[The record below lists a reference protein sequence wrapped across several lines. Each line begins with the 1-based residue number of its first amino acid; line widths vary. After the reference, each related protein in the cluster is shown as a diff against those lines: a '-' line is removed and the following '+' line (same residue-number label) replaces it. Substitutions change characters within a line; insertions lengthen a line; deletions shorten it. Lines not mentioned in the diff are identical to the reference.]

1 MLEKETAMR
10 LQGKTAL
17 ITGGTAGIGQAIA
30 EAFAR
35 EGARVVI
42 SGRNAQRGHMVVEAI
57 RARGAQATFLPADQT
72 SVKDMRRLAQEATAV
87 LGPIDILVNNAGI
100 YPFAPTAQVDEA
112 TFDAAFATNVK
123 GPFYLTAALAPHMAE
138 RGRGKIINITTMAA
152 HVGIPEMALYGA
164 TKAALTLLTKSW
176 AAEFGPEGVNV
187 NAISPGLTRTPG
199 TEDMGEGLDQL
210 AQSTPAG
217 RVARPSE
224 IAEAAVYL
232 ASDEANFVH
241 GATLPVDG
249 GRIAI

>member
-17 ITGGTAGIGQAIA
+17 VTGGTSGIGQAIA

-35 EGARVVI
+35 EGARVVV
-42 SGRNAQRGHMVVEAI
+42 SGRNEQRGQAVVDAI
-57 RARGAQATFLPADQT
+57 RAKGGQATFIAADQT
-72 SVKDMRRLAQEATAV
+72 SVEGVRRLAKEATTV

-112 TFDAAFATNVK
+112 TFDATIATNVK

-152 HVGIPEMALYGA
+152 HVGIPGQALYGA
-164 TKAALTLLTKSW
+164 TKAALTLLTKAW
-176 AAEFGPEGVNV
+176 ATEFGPHGVNV
-187 NAISPGLTRTPG
+187 NAISPGPTRTPG
-199 TEDMGEGLDQL
+199 TAGWGEGLEQL
-210 AQSTPAG
+210 AQTVPA
-217 RVARPSE
+217 RRAALPSE
-224 IAEAAVYL
+224 IAEAVVYL

-241 GATLPVDG
+241 GATFPVDG